1 MLTIQ
6 FMVLYFQVERL
17 FVLSKLQ
24 SSSQMQNKISQT
36 QMIKIIKILS
46 WVLMGCFFV
55 LESVLILGI
64 LFDYVK
70 KESFEI
76 QIAVIT
82 LFFIGLLNLS

>member
-1 MLTIQ
+1 
-6 FMVLYFQVERL
+6 
-17 FVLSKLQ
+17 
-24 SSSQMQNKISQT
+24 
-36 QMIKIIKILS
+36 MIKIIKILS